1 MRLALCIPI
10 TLLALSGCSS
20 PGGPHPSLQPRAAEK
35 IDPRIEPSSPINE
48 RPIAPALQSQLVSLI
63 EQARTG
69 DAAFAP
75 AAADAE
81 RLVAAAGA
89 AQSESWIAA
98 QQALSAAIAARKP
111 TAVALA
117 DVDTLAAKALQTQ
130 GGVAPNDLKAIDG
143 AAAEVSGISIHQT
156 DRIAAMQHRLGL

>member
-1 MRLALCIPI
+1 
-10 TLLALSGCSS
+10 
-20 PGGPHPSLQPRAAEK
+20 
-35 IDPRIEPSSPINE
+35 
-48 RPIAPALQSQLVSLI
+48 VSLI